1 LGKSLR
7 YYQQA
12 AQLAE
17 SQLPGRSPLDLD
29 TIQDST
35 ISVVYTYLSATEGL
49 AHTLATMG
57 KKADAVRHY
66 QEVLQ
71 LVPEDPYYI
80 RGRLLPLLLELG
92 RVQEADRLLEDYPDP
107 YNPDWLY
114 TRALRL
120 FQRKGNTRHSR
131 QALQQALESNP
142 LIVDQLINPGYDEEE
157 VPDIMPFAEMLEES
171 HSYRKR
177 FLFLWQR
184 TPGAIQWLEKQ
195 TLSEGKNQRKS

>member
-1 LGKSLR
+1 MGKSLR

-92 RVQEADRLLEDYPDP
+92 RVQEAVRLLEVYP
-107 YNPDWLY
+107 NPHSPNWLY

-120 FQRKGNTRHSR
+120 CQ
-131 QALQQALESNP
+131 
-142 LIVDQLINPGYDEEE
+142 
-157 VPDIMPFAEMLEES
+157 
-171 HSYRKR
+171 
-177 FLFLWQR
+177 
-184 TPGAIQWLEKQ
+184 
-195 TLSEGKNQRKS
+195 